1 MPIQIISAT
10 PGPATREIILNLILS
25 HPEGLTLKEL
35 SQNLNRPVSMLQI
48 CLKSL
53 VADKKISVRVN
64 QNRTQRIYY
73 PVYSRLPA
81 NYNERN

>member
-10 PGPATREIILNLILS
+10 PGPVTTERLLDLILL

-35 SQNLNRPVSMLQI
+35 SQRLNRPVSMLQI

-53 VADKKISVRVN
+53 LAQKKVLVRLN
-64 QNRTQRIYY
+64 LDGTQRIYY
-73 PVYSRLPA
+73 PSLQSHQLDL
-81 NYNERN
+81 N

>member
-10 PGPATREIILNLILS
+10 PGPATTEILLDLICS

-35 SQNLNRPVSMLQI
+35 SQKLNRPISMLQI

-53 VADKKISVRVN
+53 MADKKVYVRLN
-64 QNRTQRIYY
+64 NNGTQRIYY
-73 PVYSRLPA
+73 PCLMRVNLDL
-81 NYNERN
+81 N